1 MLNSSCS
8 HSKTYVACCLDNNDS
23 TLIQAVYNTLNLRTM
38 SARVFAFHNF
48 VEIRPPS
55 TLMPLLS
62 TLPNEPYNIFFEMAP
77 YIEICH
83 AYSGR
88 GGVPAKKFGLFVTAG
103 GQTCGKV
110 CRSIACPYST
120 SLCPYCQ
127 ETKEQHSEMF
137 RFGPQPTPC
146 TVVVFGMFSGQRSTQ
161 GKGPSGEPRV
171 LAERLPLET
180 FTQQAAFQRWCFHS
194 VCNARANFGS

>member
-1 MLNSSCS
+1 
-8 HSKTYVACCLDNNDS
+8 
-23 TLIQAVYNTLNLRTM
+23 
-38 SARVFAFHNF
+38 
-48 VEIRPPS
+48 
-55 TLMPLLS
+55 MPLLS

-171 LAERLPLET
+171 WPRDGHWRHSRSK
-180 FTQQAAFQRWCFHS
+180 QRFSDGASTLFAMLGGRWLKY
-194 VCNARANFGS
+194 VEIE